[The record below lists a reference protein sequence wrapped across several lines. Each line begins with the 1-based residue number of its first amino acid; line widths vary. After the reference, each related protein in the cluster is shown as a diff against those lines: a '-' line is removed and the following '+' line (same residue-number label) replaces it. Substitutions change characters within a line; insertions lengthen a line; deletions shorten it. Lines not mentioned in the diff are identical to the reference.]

1 MPSPKKFGAFSGVFT
16 PSILTI
22 LGVIMYMRLGWV
34 VGEAGLI
41 YALVIILIAHIISVT
56 TGLSISSIA
65 TDKKIKAGGIY
76 YILSRSLGLPMGGA
90 IGIVLFIGTALSI
103 SLYLVGFAE
112 NFLSIEAIRDFLDLG
127 QNVDGYRIIGT
138 GAIIVLVL
146 IAFISTSLAIKTQFY
161 ILAAIGLSLVSIFIG
176 FFLHGNLAPESI
188 VLSPVRH
195 GLSMELIFAIF
206 FPAVTGFTAGV
217 AMSGDLKDPKKSIP
231 FGTLGAIAI
240 GFIVY
245 VGLAIALAVFV
256 NRDLLINDY
265 NFLLKVAWVPALVFA
280 GIWGATLSSA
290 LGGILGGPRI
300 LQAISSDKITPK
312 IFAKGYG
319 ANNEPRNALL
329 FIFLI
334 AEGGILIGDLDK
346 IAGIV
351 SMFYLAS
358 YGFINLAFFLESWAS
373 PDFRPT
379 FKVNRYIGLLG
390 FVAALGVM
398 FKLDMAAM
406 FGALIIMAGL
416 YFYLKRKQL
425 KTDYGD
431 IWQSVYS
438 SVVRSALV
446 KMDRSRLVERN
457 WQPNIILFSGGTKKR
472 PYLIELGKSIAGKHG
487 ALSNFDLIEDKNA
500 KILFPKHKQSVTNT
514 DKGGSVFSRR
524 QTVKDIYD
532 GIETISHIYGFSGYE
547 PNTIMLGWARQTSDP
562 VRFVEMLNTLYEL
575 DLNVLLVD
583 YDKNVGFGNYS
594 SIDIWWKDESNQ
606 GNLALMLSKLMVQSE
621 QWQNAEIRLIIV
633 NSRNNQHDN
642 ILRKTRHL
650 LNSMRMEA
658 KIRII
663 NNEIDQKPYYDLMM
677 LESRETDLIISGI
690 PELEKDNAKEFV
702 EKTSNL
708 FKNIGTVLLIRASS
722 TFRKLNLV
730 IVSEKMKYIRSG
742 PGVLENTKQH
752 TEEVKFPREPVVEND
767 LKTLYATLVKTVEK
781 FHTDYFIPAIQFN
794 EDKTFSISKYIKE
807 AYATLNSDEFLNAK
821 PDKQKRQLA
830 SIRTNLLIRFTKV
843 LQELQGKIE
852 KEQKDGIEAA
862 LKYIVQHVE
871 NLCFTVPL
879 KRKITIDEQDLQ
891 AGEFDNFGTRFYKFS
906 KRLFNTKSKLGKGI
920 PYPLKLKKLIDHELP
935 VPFLQTLHGSLRES
949 GRQNEVYVVEYQK
962 LQALLEN
969 HFNLLEQ
976 NGATKKIVASG
987 EKEVLEKLRLLQ
999 KINKGERELIYNNLL
1014 NESARIITAIGKK
1027 TEQVPANSFISG
1039 KDTKKLNT
1047 LRGDI
1052 LNAPSHWHTN
1062 RNLLYSGVL
1071 IDLQLSLIKQRL
1083 KKTIEQTL
1091 IEIDTATEGS
1101 ITKNIKKLN
1110 SYLRD
1115 FAKLFK
1121 EGKSEDFKLPIDN
1134 ENLEIEANYKL
1145 ALNKITDKAYK
1156 NTKAI
1161 IGRLPKNIKLK
1172 DEDRKGEIA
1181 RLMFE
1186 DFETINISAYRLID
1200 YYIQNNLLEPLLQI
1214 TTALSDEIHQS
1225 VSVVK
1230 QAMRLASVVSIQEDD
1245 PDGTHGFSF
1254 DSGEIG
1260 AFHSKAERVEFIVKQ
1275 NRIITAETEKIKG
1288 SLEKVSES
1296 LILQMNRSLD
1306 NLSVYRLITTPDKF
1320 KNYVSKREAEK
1331 HVSLIREKI
1340 NNLKSTLQKQR
1351 ANLWFKRSEL
1361 FLFAKKISKKQKTPF
1376 VESLLTLNGNVSP
1389 NKEIL
1394 GKLPFYYRQL
1404 FLLKY
1409 NYQPE
1414 FWFNRQGELQK
1425 AEKAFKSFDGGFAG
1439 AVMIKGD
1446 RNSGKTFFARYISS
1460 SFGNGKAVY
1469 YITPPPAGSVSREIF
1484 VDKFREATGIT
1495 GGYRDIFSK
1504 LSGKPIVIIDDL
1516 ELWWEKSEK
1525 GNEVVLFIMELIRD
1539 YGNSCLFM
1547 VNCTSDSFG
1556 LIDQMNNIGTYFLS
1570 VIELQP
1576 FNASGLKDVIM
1587 FRHMSGG
1594 FDLRLEEKPTSKIKD
1609 TELARLCS
1617 RFFDYSG
1624 GNIGVALLSWVAS
1637 ITEVKDDTIFI
1648 RPPATLN
1655 VSGFEDLKPGI
1666 RIYLMQFLLHKRLD
1680 LAKLQRLTFDN
1691 RETVENNILLLKR
1704 TGLITEIAGPVYEL
1718 DKYMVLHIRNAIM
1731 GDVT

>member
-112 NFLSIEAIRDFLDLG
+112 NFLSIEAIRDFLQLE
-127 QNVDGYRIIGT
+127 QNVEGYRIIGT
-138 GAIIVLVL
+138 GAIIILVL

-161 ILAAIGLSLVSIFIG
+161 ILAAIGLSLISIFTG
-176 FFLHGNLAPESI
+176 FFLHGDLAPESI
-188 VLSPVRH
+188 ILTPVRH
-195 GLSMELIFAIF
+195 NLSMELIFAIF

-231 FGTLGAIAI
+231 FGTLGAITI
-240 GFIVY
+240 GFLVY
-245 VGLAIALAVFV
+245 AGLAIALAVFV

-265 NFLLKVAWVPALVFA
+265 NFLLKVAWIPALVFA

-300 LQAISSDKITPK
+300 LQAVSADKITPK

-319 ANNEPRNALL
+319 SNNEPRNALL

-379 FKVNRYIGLLG
+379 FKVSRYIGLLG
-390 FVAALGVM
+390 FVAAFGVM

-446 KMDRSRLVERN
+446 KMDRSRLNERN
-457 WQPNIILFSGGTKKR
+457 WQPNIILFSGGTGKR

-487 ALSNFDLIEDKNA
+487 ALSNFDLIEDKEA
-500 KILFPKHKQSVTNT
+500 KVLFPKHKQSID
-514 DKGGSVFSRR
+514 DKETGAGVFSRR

-532 GIETISHIYGFSGYE
+532 GIETIARVYGFSGYE
-547 PNTIMLGWARQTSDP
+547 PNTLLLGWARQTSNP

-575 DLNVLLVD
+575 DMNVLLVD
-583 YDKNVGFGNYS
+583 YDKNVGFGDYS

-606 GNLALMLSKLMVQSE
+606 GNLALTLSKLTVQSE

-633 NSRNNQHDN
+633 NSKNDQHDN
-642 ILRKTRHL
+642 ILRKTQHL

-677 LESRETDLIISGI
+677 LESRKTDLIISGI
-690 PELEKDNAKEFV
+690 PELEKNHAKEFI
-702 EKTSNL
+702 ERTSEL

-722 TFRKLNLV
+722 TFRKLNLG
-730 IVSEKMKYIRSG
+730 IVSEKMKYISAS
-742 PGVLENTKQH
+742 PEVFESTKQH
-752 TEEVKFPREPVVEND
+752 VEEVVFPHEPVVEND
-767 LKTLYATLVKTVEK
+767 LRTLYSTLVKTVEK
-781 FHTDYFIPAIQFN
+781 FHGDFFIPAIQFN
-794 EDKTFSISKYIKE
+794 EDKTFTVSKYVKE
-807 AYATLNSDEFLNAK
+807 AYATLKSDEFLNAK

-830 SIRTNLLIRFTKV
+830 SVRTNLLIRFTKV
-843 LQELQGKIE
+843 LQELQEKIE
-852 KEQKDGIEAA
+852 KEQKEGIEAA

-879 KRKITIDEQDLQ
+879 KRKITIDKQDLQ
-891 AGEFDNFGTRFYKFS
+891 AKEFDNFGTRFYKFS
-906 KRLFNTKSKLGKGI
+906 KRLFHTKSKLEKGI

-935 VPFLQTLHGSLRES
+935 IPFLQTLHGSLRES
-949 GRQNEVYVVEYQK
+949 GQQNEVYVVEYQK

-969 HFNLLEQ
+969 NFNFLEQ
-976 NGATKKIVASG
+976 NGISKKLIVSG
-987 EKEVLEKLRLLQ
+987 EKEVLEKLGHLQ
-999 KINKGERELIYNNLL
+999 KINKDERELIYNNLL
-1014 NESARIITAIGKK
+1014 NESARIITAIGQK
-1027 TEQVPANSFISG
+1027 TEMVPANRFIAA
-1039 KDTKKLNT
+1039 KNTKKLNA
-1047 LRGDI
+1047 LKEDI
-1052 LNAPSHWHTN
+1052 LGAPSHWHTN
-1062 RNLLYSGVL
+1062 RNLLYNGVL

-1091 IEIDTATEGS
+1091 IEIDTSTEES
-1101 ITKNIKKLN
+1101 IKKSIKKLS
-1110 SYLRD
+1110 SYLKD

-1121 EGKSEDFKLPIDN
+1121 DGKAEEFKLPIKN
-1134 ENLEIEANYKL
+1134 ENLEIDGNYKL
-1145 ALNKITDKAYK
+1145 ALNKITDKTYK
-1156 NTKAI
+1156 NIKAI

-1172 DEDRKGEIA
+1172 DEEQKGEIA

-1200 YYIQNNLLEPLLQI
+1200 YYIQSNLLEPLLQI
-1214 TTALSDEIHQS
+1214 TSTLSEEIHQS
-1225 VSVVK
+1225 VSSVK
-1230 QAMRLASVVSIQEDD
+1230 HAIRLSSIMSIQDD
-1245 PDGTHGFSF
+1245 DADGLQGFSF
-1254 DSGEIG
+1254 ETGEIG
-1260 AFHSKAERVEFIVKQ
+1260 SFNSLEEREAFITKQ
-1275 NRIITAETEKIKG
+1275 IQVINQETKKIEE

-1296 LILQMNRSLD
+1296 LMLQMNRSLD
-1306 NLSVYRLITTPDKF
+1306 NLSVYRLVTTPDKF

-1331 HVSLIREKI
+1331 HVSLFKEKI
-1340 NNLKSTLQKQR
+1340 NTFNSAFQKQR
-1351 ANLWFKRSEL
+1351 ANLWLKRSEL
-1361 FLFAKKISKKQKTPF
+1361 FLFAKKISEQQKKPM
-1376 VESLLTLNGNVSP
+1376 VDSLLTLKGNVSP
-1389 NKEIL
+1389 SKDIL

-1414 FWFNRQGELQK
+1414 FWFNRQKELQN
-1425 AEKAFKSFDGGFAG
+1425 AEKAFQRFDSGFAG
-1439 AVMIKGD
+1439 AVMVKGD
-1446 RNSGKTFFARYISS
+1446 RNSGKTFFARYVSNA
-1460 SFGNGKAVY
+1460 FGKGKGVY
-1469 YITPPPAGSVSREIF
+1469 NVLPPPAGSVSREIF
-1484 VDKFREATGIT
+1484 VEKLREATQMA

-1504 LSGKPIVIIDDL
+1504 LSGNSIIIIDDL

-1525 GNEVVLFIMELIRD
+1525 GNEVILFLKELIRD
-1539 YGNSCLFM
+1539 YGNSCMFLI
-1547 VNCTSDSFG
+1547 NCTSDSFG
-1556 LIDQMNNIGTYFLS
+1556 LINQMNNIESFFLS
-1570 VIELQP
+1570 VIELQA
-1576 FNASGLKDVIM
+1576 FNASELNEVIM

-1594 FDLRLEEKPTSKIKD
+1594 FDLRLKEKPGAKIKD
-1609 TELARLCS
+1609 TELAKLCS
-1617 RFFDYSG
+1617 QFFNYSG

-1648 RPPATLN
+1648 RPPASMD
-1655 VSGFEDLKPGI
+1655 VSGFEDLNPEI

-1704 TGLITEIAGPVYEL
+1704 AGLITEIAGPVFEL

-1731 GDVT
+1731 DNN

>member
-41 YALVIILIAHIISVT
+41 YALVIILIAHIISIT

-112 NFLSIEAIRDFLDLG
+112 NFLSIEAIRGFLHLE

-138 GAIIVLVL
+138 GAIVVLVL

-161 ILAAIGLSLVSIFIG
+161 ILAAIGLSLVSIFVG
-176 FFLHGNLAPESI
+176 FFMHGDLAPESI
-188 VLSPVRH
+188 VLTPVRH
-195 GLSMELIFAIF
+195 NLSMELIFAIF

-245 VGLAIALAVFV
+245 AGLAIVLAVFV

-300 LQAISSDKITPK
+300 LQAVSSDKITPK

-379 FKVNRYIGLLG
+379 FKVNRYVGLLG
-390 FVAALGVM
+390 FIAAFGVM

-406 FGALIIMAGL
+406 IGALIIMAGL

-425 KTDYGD
+425 KTEYGD

-446 KMDRSRLVERN
+446 KMDRSRLNERN
-457 WQPNIILFSGGTKKR
+457 WQPNIILFSGGTGKR

-487 ALSNFDLIEDKNA
+487 ALSNFDLIEDKEA
-500 KILFPKHKQSVTNT
+500 KVLFPKHKQSID
-514 DKGGSVFSRR
+514 DKEIGTGVFSRR
-524 QTVKDIYD
+524 QTVRDIYD
-532 GIETISHIYGFSGYE
+532 GIETIARVYGFSGYE
-547 PNTIMLGWARQTSDP
+547 PNTLLLGWARQTSDP
-562 VRFVEMLNTLYEL
+562 ARFVEMLDTLYEL
-575 DLNVLLVD
+575 DMNVLLVD

-606 GNLALMLSKLMVQSE
+606 GNLALTLSKLIVQSE

-633 NSRNNQHDN
+633 NSKNDQHDN
-642 ILRKTRHL
+642 ILRKTQHL

-677 LESRETDLIISGI
+677 LESKETDLIISGI
-690 PELEKDNAKEFV
+690 PELGKDNAKEFV
-702 EKTSNL
+702 GKTSEL

-722 TFRKLNLV
+722 TFRKLNLG
-730 IVSEKMKYIRSG
+730 IVSEKMKYISAS
-742 PGVLENTKQH
+742 PGVLESKKQH
-752 TEEVKFPREPVVEND
+752 TVEVAFPREPVVEND
-767 LKTLYATLVKTVEK
+767 LRALYSTLVKTIEK
-781 FHTDYFIPAIQFN
+781 FHGDYFIPAIQFN
-794 EDKTFSISKYIKE
+794 EDKTFTVSKYVKE
-807 AYATLNSDEFLNAK
+807 AYATLRSEDFLNAK

-830 SIRTNLLIRFTKV
+830 SVRTNLLIRFTKV
-843 LQELQGKIE
+843 LQELQEKIE
-852 KEQKDGIEAA
+852 KEQKEGIGAA
-862 LKYIVQHVE
+862 LNYIVQHVE

-879 KRKITIDEQDLQ
+879 KRKITIDKQDLQ
-891 AGEFDNFGTRFYKFS
+891 AKELDNFGTRFYKFS
-906 KRLFNTKSKLGKGI
+906 KRLFHTNSKLEKGI

-969 HFNLLEQ
+969 NFNLLEQ
-976 NGATKKIVASG
+976 NGISKERIVSG
-987 EKEVLEKLRLLQ
+987 EKEVLEKLERLR
-999 KINKGERELIYNNLL
+999 KINKDERELIFNNLQ

-1027 TEQVPANSFISG
+1027 TEMVPANRFIAA
-1039 KDTKKLNT
+1039 KNTKKLNA
-1047 LRGDI
+1047 LKEDI
-1052 LNAPSHWHTN
+1052 LNAPSHWQTN
-1062 RNLLYSGVL
+1062 RNLLYNGVL

-1091 IEIDTATEGS
+1091 LEINTSTEES

-1115 FAKLFK
+1115 FARLFK
-1121 EGKSEDFKLPIDN
+1121 EGKSEEFKLPLED
-1134 ENLEIEANYKL
+1134 ENLEIDGDYKL
-1145 ALNKITDKAYK
+1145 VLNKITDKTYK
-1156 NTKAI
+1156 NIKAI

-1172 DEDRKGEIA
+1172 DEGQKGGID
-1181 RLMFE
+1181 RLMFT
-1186 DFETINISAYRLID
+1186 DFDTINISAYRLID
-1200 YYIQNNLLEPLLQI
+1200 YYIQNNLLEPLLRI
-1214 TTALSDEIHQS
+1214 TTTLSEEIHKS

-1230 QAMRLASVVSIQEDD
+1230 HAIRLASVVSIHEDNTDGAQE
-1245 PDGTHGFSF
+1245 FSY
-1254 DSGEIG
+1254 DLGEIER
-1260 AFHSKAERVEFIVKQ
+1260 FHSKGERAGFIARQ
-1275 NRIITAETEKIKG
+1275 NQIITAETKKIKE
-1288 SLEKVSES
+1288 SLERVSES

-1306 NLSVYRLITTPDKF
+1306 NLSVYRLVTTPDKF

-1331 HVSLIREKI
+1331 HVSLFREKI
-1340 NNLKSTLQKQR
+1340 NNLKSAFQKQR
-1351 ANLWFKRSEL
+1351 ANLWLKRSEL
-1361 FLFAKKISKKQKTPF
+1361 FLLAKKINTKQKRPF
-1376 VESLLTLNGNVSP
+1376 VDSLLTLKGSVSP
-1389 NKEIL
+1389 DKEVL

-1414 FWFNRQGELQK
+1414 FWYNRQKELQD
-1425 AEKAFKSFDGGFAG
+1425 AEKAFQRFYEGYNG
-1439 AVMIKGD
+1439 AILVKGD
-1446 RNSGKTFFARYISS
+1446 RNSGKTFFARYISN
-1460 SFGNGKAVY
+1460 SFGKGKEVY
-1469 YITPPPAGSVSREIF
+1469 YLTPPPAGSVSRDIF
-1484 VDKFREATGIT
+1484 VGKLREATQIA

-1504 LSGKPIVIIDDL
+1504 LSGNPIIIIDDL

-1525 GNEVVLFIMELIRD
+1525 GNELILFLTELIRD
-1539 YGNSCLFM
+1539 YGNSCLFLI
-1547 VNCTSDSFG
+1547 NCTSDSFG
-1556 LIDQMNNIGTYFLS
+1556 LINQMNNIESYFLS
-1570 VIELQP
+1570 IIELQP
-1576 FNASGLKDVIM
+1576 FNASELNDVIM
-1587 FRHMSGG
+1587 FRHSSGG
-1594 FDLRLEEKPTSKIKD
+1594 FDLRLEEKPSIKIRN
-1609 TELARLCS
+1609 TELAKLCS
-1617 RFFDYSG
+1617 QFFNYSG

-1637 ITEVKDDTIFI
+1637 ITEVKDNTVFI
-1648 RPPATLN
+1648 RPPETLD
-1655 VSGFEDLKPGI
+1655 VSGFEDLNPEI

-1718 DKYMVLHIRNAIM
+1718 DKYMTMHIRNAIM
-1731 GDVT
+1731 GNN